1 MEINK
6 ENDSKRV
13 FLNNKPSFPLV
24 IKNILTLKK
33 TRIKFACKATIMPE
47 NKHIVQM
54 FHFFEDNEI
63 PFYHGFAT
71 RAFNDSY
78 LPQIEDVNNN
88 LKQQFSLLVDYY
100 VSRIKN
106 NKYVY
111 ARKLIEDI
119 RRIRCKTTSYTG
131 CSAGINSFY
140 FNLKG
145 DIYVCSSHNSCKE
158 LCVGNIHDGID
169 YEKIDKHN
177 FYPKEV
183 GRYEKCK
190 DCWLRHLCSGSCI
203 AAKWL
208 ESKDTTIP
216 SAYHC
221 ALNKMYWEAIIRIFI
236 QIQPYIKNNVNFGG

>member
-1 MEINK
+1 M
-6 ENDSKRV
+6 
-13 FLNNKPSFPLV
+13 
-24 IKNILTLKK
+24 
-33 TRIKFACKATIMPE
+33 
-47 NKHIVQM
+47 
-54 FHFFEDNEI
+54 
-63 PFYHGFAT
+63 
-71 RAFNDSY
+71 
-78 LPQIEDVNNN
+78 
-88 LKQQFSLLVDYY
+88 SLLVDYY

-119 RRIRCKTTSYTG
+119 RRIQCKTTSYTG